1 MFDEVEKK
9 NLVTG
14 KIMCF
19 WILNVLLLSPKIST
33 YFLPSMS
40 TFVNVFLC

>member
-1 MFDEVEKK
+1 MKLKK
-9 NLVTG
+9 NNLLTG
-14 KIMCF
+14 KIMCL
-19 WILNVLLLSPKIST
+19 WILNVCLLSPKIST